1 MNISTEEFM
10 KILYAPLLEHADDF
24 ALSKLYLGPLD
35 RMTHYAGRKN
45 HADGLICHFT
55 TLYRT

>member
-24 ALSKLYLGPLD
+24 ALSKLYLGALGSHE
-35 RMTHYAGRKN
+35 RIMQ
-45 HADGLICHFT
+45 DGKT
-55 TLYRT
+55 MQM